1 MSSSPCH
8 AVLNIIAKEH
18 NHNSAAKKK
27 LDFDA
32 LYALDDESD
41 EVKDE
46 GLLASFQKVKGR
58 TLGDPTTSLSRSR
71 HTPRRPPGSLL
82 RSFLNMNPSLPSSSQ
97 QRSDP
102 RRAKNPLL
110 LLEEL
115 SASNSIVRDTP
126 PLHHHYTVIGLP
138 SLNKPVDEANM
149 PSSSDPPASS
159 AIPMVKSKKG
169 PGKQVADIKL
179 VPENQRIFQNLHF
192 YFFPNS
198 DTHPGRRQ
206 RIIRAIEYGAS
217 WQNDFNDSVTHII
230 TDHGYNFEQLLKYL
244 KMNELPAGIVLVK
257 ENYPS
262 SCMEFLKLVDPA
274 GVQFVVKGYKPPASV
289 ASAQAQAIPSQASEV
304 SLKLKP
310 VKRKAAVLSSQATSQ
325 SDASPDLALSAALP
339 AGSIAPGIGDKQ
351 EVGDK
356 DEDEL
361 DMAIREAKDSHPLA
375 SDDEEED
382 GESHKRHNPNNW
394 QEKFQ
399 CMHKHT
405 GGSGNGGPNAQTLSV
420 LQELADY
427 YDQTRDQWRSK
438 SYRQAI
444 SALRKHT
451 SKINTKEEAM
461 RVYGIGSS
469 IAEKIEE
476 IVRTNHLRKLDSTKL
491 DERQQTLNKFMKI
504 YGVGLHAAERW
515 ASAGHKTLD
524 DLLQKAELS
533 DNQKIGI
540 AHYDDFN
547 SRVPRSEVEKHAAII
562 EKVLKS
568 LDPKYQIHTMGSYR
582 RGAQDSG
589 DIDLLITKPG
599 VPIENIRT
607 TIMDRLVPL
616 LTKHKFLVAA
626 LAQTSH
632 ADSTK
637 WHGASCLPGSNTWR
651 RIDLLLVPEEE
662 LGAALLYFTGNDI
675 FNRSMRLLASKK
687 GMRLN
692 QRGLYKDVLRDRGR
706 EKLSQGTLVEGKDEK
721 KIFEALGVPWRP
733 PEHRIC

>member
-27 LDFDA
+27 LGFDA
-32 LYALDDESD
+32 LYALDDEGD
-41 EVKDE
+41 EVQDE
-46 GLLASFQKVKGR
+46 GLLASFKKVKGR
-58 TLGDPTTSLSRSR
+58 TLGDPTTSLSRPR

-82 RSFLNMNPSLPSSSQ
+82 RSFSNINPSLPSSSQ
-97 QRSDP
+97 QRSNP
-102 RRAKNPLL
+102 RRTKNPLQ

-115 SASNSIVRDTP
+115 SASNSIVKDTP
-126 PLHHHYTVIGLP
+126 PLQHHDTVIGLP
-138 SLNKPVDEANM
+138 SLNEPVDEANM
-149 PSSSDPPASS
+149 PSSSAPPASS
-159 AIPMVKSKKG
+159 AIPMVKSRKG

-217 WQNDFNDSVTHII
+217 WQNGFNDSVTHII
-230 TDHGYNFEQLLKYL
+230 TDHGYNFEQLLNYL
-244 KMNELPAGIVLVK
+244 KLNELPAGIVLVK

-274 GVQFVVKGYKPPASV
+274 SVQFVVKGYKPPASV
-289 ASAQAQAIPSQASEV
+289 PSAPAQAIPSQASEV

-310 VKRKAAVLSSQATSQ
+310 AKRKAAVLSSQVTSQ

-339 AGSIAPGIGDKQ
+339 SGSPAPGIGDKQ
-351 EVGDK
+351 EIGDK

-382 GESHKRHNPNNW
+382 GESHKRHKPNNW
-394 QEKFQ
+394 QDKFQ
-399 CMHKHT
+399 CMHKHK

-451 SKINTKEEAM
+451 NKVNTKEEAM

-491 DERQQTLNKFMKI
+491 DERQQILNKFMKI

-524 DLLQKAELS
+524 DLLQRAELS

-540 AHYDDFN
+540 AHFDDFN
-547 SRVPRSEVEKHAAII
+547 SRVPRIEVEKHAAIV

-568 LDPKYQIHTMGSYR
+568 LDTKCQIHTMGSYR

-599 VPIENIRT
+599 VSIENIRT
-607 TIMDRLVPL
+607 TVIDRLVPL
-616 LTKHKFLVAA
+616 LTKYKFLVAA

-632 ADSTK
+632 ADGTK

-706 EKLSQGTLVEGKDEK
+706 EKLSEGTLVEGKDEK
-721 KIFEALGVPWRP
+721 KIFEALGVPWRT

>member
-1 MSSSPCH
+1 MSSSPSH

-18 NHNSAAKKK
+18 NHDSAAKKK

-32 LYALDDESD
+32 LYALDDEDD
-41 EVKDE
+41 EAQDE
-46 GLLASFQKVKGR
+46 GLLASLQKVKGR
-58 TLGDPTTSLSRSR
+58 TLGDPTTSLPHSRRTPLR
-71 HTPRRPPGSLL
+71 HPGSLL
-82 RSFLNMNPSLPSSSQ
+82 RSFSNINSPLPPLAQ
-97 QRSDP
+97 QQPKP
-102 RRAKNPLL
+102 RRTKNPLQ

-115 SASNSIVRDTP
+115 SASSSIIKDTP
-126 PLHHHYTVIGLP
+126 PLQYHHTIIGLP
-138 SLNKPVDEANM
+138 SLDQTVNEAIM
-149 PSSSDPPASS
+149 PPSFALPASS
-159 AIPMVKSKKG
+159 ALPMIKNKKG

-179 VPENQRIFQNLHF
+179 VPENQRIFQDLHF
-192 YFFPNS
+192 YFFPNN
-198 DTHPGRRQ
+198 DTHPARRQ

-217 WQNDFNDSVTHII
+217 WQNSFNDTVTHIV

-244 KMNELPAGIVLVK
+244 KLEELPAGVVLVK

-262 SCMEFLKLVDPA
+262 SCMEFLKLVDPT
-274 GVQFVVKGYKPPASV
+274 GVQFVVKGYKPPAPV
-289 ASAQAQAIPSQASEV
+289 PSAQAQAIPSQASEV

-310 VKRKAAVLSSQATSQ
+310 AKRKPQVTSQ
-325 SDASPDLALSAALP
+325 SKASPNLVSSAASP
-339 AGSIAPGIGDKQ
+339 SDSPAPGIGDKQ
-351 EVGDK
+351 EIGDK

-375 SDDEEED
+375 SDDEED
-382 GESHKRHNPNNW
+382 VQSHKRHKPNNW
-394 QEKFQ
+394 QDKFQ

-405 GGSGNGGPNAQTLSV
+405 GGSGNQGPNAQTLSV

-451 SKINTKEEAM
+451 TKVNTKEEAM

-515 ASAGHKTLD
+515 ASAGHKTLG

-547 SRVPRSEVEKHAAII
+547 SRVPRSEVEQHAAIV
-562 EKVLKS
+562 EKILKG
-568 LDPKYQIHTMGSYR
+568 LDPKYHIYTMGSYR

-607 TIMDRLVPL
+607 IVMDRLVPL
-616 LTKHKFLVAA
+616 LTKHKFLAAA

-632 ADSTK
+632 ADGTK
-637 WHGASCLPGSNTWR
+637 WHGASCLPGSSTWR

-706 EKLSQGTLVEGKDEK
+706 EKLSEGTLIEGKDEK